1 VNFGFALGANG
12 ILDAAVF
19 WFFVV
24 AWIAV
29 LGWLVFVV
37 LPRAFREARRIVTR
51 LIRLATELPLTDELA
66 KAEVDSR
73 RITRA
78 LERVAPLQRRAEIA
92 LTTIRTTPLVP
103 PAIGDVVR
111 RVRAEVR
118 AFRQALR

>member
-1 VNFGFALGANG
+1 MNFGFALGANG
-12 ILDAAVF
+12 ILDAVVF

-24 AWIAV
+24 AWIVV
-29 LGWLVFVV
+29 LGSLLFVV

-51 LIRLATELPLTDELA
+51 LIRLATELPLTNELA
-66 KAEVDSR
+66 KAEEDSR
-73 RITRA
+73 RITGA
-78 LERVAPLQRRAEIA
+78 LERIAPLQRRAEIA

-103 PAIGDVVR
+103 PAIAGAVR